1 MKSESIDK
9 LIYTELKLRVSH
21 FPQIPCQPFIVDVNT
36 LFMAKIVSDALAN
49 YDLFQFDNNIKPDY
63 CNATTV
69 EIYEDGEWVDWI
81 DDETGMEFD
90 DLWEDNNE

>member
-1 MKSESIDK
+1 MDDKERIK
-9 LIYTELKLRVSH
+9 LIQKKLNLRVSH
-21 FPQIPCQPFIVDVNT
+21 FPQIPCQPFIVRVET
-36 LFMAKIVSDALAN
+36 LLEAKKVSDVLAD
-49 YDLFQFDNNIKPDY
+49 YDMFQFMNKIKPDY